1 MSVRGLPIKLLVVGF
16 GALVLL
22 ARIQIS
28 DDARKMLL
36 IGWVLA
42 FYWALSM
49 WDRENT
55 ARAFREELRR
65 ERHIDTYT
73 IDEFFDEDRI
83 ALQQVVERETE
94 TQIDGIETV

>member
-1 MSVRGLPIKLLVVGF
+1 LVVGF

-49 WDRENT
+49 WDSENR
-55 ARAFREELRR
+55 ARAFREELRHEPPVETR
-65 ERHIDTYT
+65 VV
-73 IDEFFDEDRI
+73 DEFFDTDR
-83 ALQQVVERETE
+83 VVLKHAVGDSEA
-94 TQIDGIETV
+94 QIDDQMEMV

>member
-49 WDRENT
+49 WDSENR
-55 ARAFREELRR
+55 ARVFREELRHEPPVETR
-65 ERHIDTYT
+65 VV
-73 IDEFFDEDRI
+73 DEFFDTDRGEM
-83 ALQQVVERETE
+83 QHVEHTTE
-94 TQIDGIETV
+94 AQIDGMEMV